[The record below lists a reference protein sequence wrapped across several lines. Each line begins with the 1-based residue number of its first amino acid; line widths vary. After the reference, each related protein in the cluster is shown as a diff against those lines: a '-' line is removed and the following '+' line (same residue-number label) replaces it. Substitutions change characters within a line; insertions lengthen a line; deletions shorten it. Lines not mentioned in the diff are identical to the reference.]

1 MSKKIARFVFP
12 KKDLIDPSWVVN
24 TIPPFVALQHLLNI
38 SWDRLSEGEMKV
50 WDNMCGRRV
59 REKEVSQLGLYKTSY
74 DLRKDRGDY
83 KRECQKINYIDQNK
97 KVKNTILKQLMLS
110 NNITLKSSN
119 DEVSQ
124 KNLSKL
130 FKTDKEAIST
140 YITDCLNF
148 KFSRSTQKVLKLFS
162 TKLLCCTSSQS
173 KFFLRRLALCLWAIR
188 AQANR
193 LESQHSL
200 AAMQIS
206 KVGCCLLPGGSSYGG
221 RRRHTSLNLCR
232 FWLTQAVRSI

>member
-1 MSKKIARFVFP
+1 MTRIRIFNTNLQYNNNLFASFMFNQEFNPNSKHQLSDTFMSKKLARFVFP
-12 KKDLIDPSWVVN
+12 KKDLVDPSWVV
-24 TIPPFVALQHLLNI
+24 TQIPPFVSLQHLLNL

-50 WDNMCGRRV
+50 WDNMCQRRF
-59 REKEVSQLGLYKTSY
+59 REKEVSQEGLYKTSY

-140 YITDCLNF
+140 YISECLNF
-148 KFSRSTQKVLKLFS
+148 KFSRNTQKVLKRFSSKLF
-162 TKLLCCTSSQS
+162 C
-173 KFFLRRLALCLWAIR
+173 
-188 AQANR
+188 
-193 LESQHSL
+193 
-200 AAMQIS
+200 
-206 KVGCCLLPGGSSYGG
+206 
-221 RRRHTSLNLCR
+221 
-232 FWLTQAVRSI
+232 